1 MYCNLLHLMS
11 TQCCLCFKNG
21 RHPQTNPTHTAML
34 RPSFI
39 KVWMQR
45 FMLKQHSWIW
55 LLQKRWD
62 LQSLM
67 FSNYYQT
74 HISHSRMLMQVRI
87 GQLVLARNVA
97 NYVGHSIMPTKS
109 QKVWILYYQVLTV
122 PSFLGFLHLGSLTV
136 SCLNFETSCL
146 PLHARQLF
154 QVIPDTALLA
164 PPQVISILLWPKI
177 MSQGL
182 STLY

>member
-45 FMLKQHSWIW
+45 FMLKRRSWIW
-55 LLQKRWD
+55 SLRKRWD

-67 FSNYYQT
+67 FSNYYRT
-74 HISHSRMLMQVRI
+74 HISRSRTLMQVRI
-87 GQLVLARNVA
+87 GRLVLARNVA
-97 NYVGHSIMPTKS
+97 NYVGHSITPTKS
-109 QKVWILYYQVLTV
+109 QKVWILYYQVLIV
-122 PSFLGFLHLGSLTV
+122 PSFLGFLRLGSLTV

-164 PPQVISILLWPKI
+164 PPQVMLIVLWPKRV
-177 MSQGL
+177 SQML
-182 STLY
+182 STI